1 MVSKHSCLAKKKM
14 VERGLEVVR
23 HRSNP
28 STRGGKRE
36 KFDSIAF
43 SGNAAFNSG
52 RFTFVGWTVSG
63 TAAIFFLYKRP
74 INIQS
79 SVLFLLGR
87 QVECNI
93 FEVHLIVVGLL

>member
-1 MVSKHSCLAKKKM
+1 MVSKHSCLAKKKWSKEAQRWFAIEAIQ
-14 VERGLEVVR
+14 VQEVV
-23 HRSNP
+23 
-28 STRGGKRE
+28 KE
-36 KFDSIAF
+36 KSSIALL
-43 SGNAAFNSG
+43 SAAMPLSILG